1 MDEEAPGPALQR
13 FNERHFRKTG
23 TQRRTLHR
31 DPGESSYDDLV
42 QAVTEKEQDQNP
54 FEQTEKIYLLHNTQ
68 AENSGAA
75 I

>member
-1 MDEEAPGPALQR
+1 M
-13 FNERHFRKTG
+13 
-23 TQRRTLHR
+23 LHR